1 MTEIPSFSSDT
12 SQDVSSP
19 GMARLLVERLYA
31 LTCQQIEGLERY
43 SPQAGTGSGPG
54 EEDTPPF
61 QPDEKD
67 IKALS
72 LLTKQLDHILVLE
85 NRLLELE
92 REQSSLVS
100 SSSSASSLPF
110 SLESHADEM
119 HTLAEQRRQDLAQR
133 LEKLRP
139 GPDESVCGQ
148 SE

>member
-72 LLTKQLDHILVLE
+72 LLTKQLDHILALE

-100 SSSSASSLPF
+100 SSSLPF

-139 GPDESVCGQ
+139 GSDESVCGQ
-148 SE
+148 PE